1 MLLFSKFPSG
11 VLLGVACMSS
21 THAERT
27 EQYNIV
33 VYDRDEVV
41 SAAATSAVVWS
52 VGFVALRTREHP
64 ESTNLRQG

>member
-1 MLLFSKFPSG
+1 
-11 VLLGVACMSS
+11 MSS

-41 SAAATSAVVWS
+41 SAATTSAVVWS

>member
-27 EQYNIV
+27 EQYISLFKTETKSSLQ
-33 VYDRDEVV
+33 RQPLLSFGL
-41 SAAATSAVVWS
+41 SA
-52 VGFVALRTREHP
+52 LLH
-64 ESTNLRQG
+64 